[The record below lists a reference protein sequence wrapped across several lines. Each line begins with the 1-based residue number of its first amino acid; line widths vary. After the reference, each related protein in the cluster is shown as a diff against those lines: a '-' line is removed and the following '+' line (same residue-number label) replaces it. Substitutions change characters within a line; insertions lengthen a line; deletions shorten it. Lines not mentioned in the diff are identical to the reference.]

1 MSKGELLGYAVLNI
15 RWPEGWLAKPTDAG
29 EMTGDGAHTSR
40 LLSRLEA
47 EDLAERCGRY
57 QVSQGRHDR
66 YRVVAVYSS
75 PHATVLDTEDSPP
88 AREE

>member
-40 LLSRLEA
+40 LLSKLEA
-47 EDLAERCGRY
+47 EDLAERCRRY
-57 QVSQGRHDR
+57 QMTQGRHDR
-66 YRVVAVYSS
+66 YRVVAVYCP
-75 PHATVLDTEDSPP
+75 PHTTVLDTEDPP
-88 AREE
+88 SAGEE